1 MTLRLRRTAW
11 TVGETAAHL
20 VIALRGFTDAAHDD
34 LRRWE
39 DRLPD
44 VALRYR
50 ERLADFNATTVSAE
64 PARDARGAGQAIVD
78 AAEAFLEAT
87 AELPAGRTVPTPWY
101 AEGTGLT
108 VAAATRL
115 LLGEQVIHGRDIA
128 KAAGRK
134 WMIDTADAEL
144 IFGRFAPCCPSLPTR
159 RLSAASQPASTSGSG
174 IKSPFTVRISDGRV
188 RVDSPPHG
196 DVDCHI
202 VAAPVALLL
211 VGYGRESQWS
221 AIAGGK
227 MFTWGR
233 KPWLAFRFVGLFYNP

>member
-1 MTLRLRRTAW
+1 MTLQLRRSAW

-50 ERLADFNATTVSAE
+50 ERLADFNATTISAE
-64 PARDARGAGQAIVD
+64 PTRDARGAGQAIVD

-115 LLGEQVIHGRDIA
+115 LLGEQVIHGHDIA

-159 RLSAASQPASTSGSG
+159 MLSAASQPASTSGSG
-174 IKSPFTVRISDGRV
+174 ISPRSPFASATVVYGSILPLTAMSTAISWLRPWPCSWWAMDERASGAP
-188 RVDSPPHG
+188 S
-196 DVDCHI
+196 
-202 VAAPVALLL
+202 PVAKCSP
-211 VGYGRESQWS
+211 GAANRG
-221 AIAGGK
+221 
-227 MFTWGR
+227 
-233 KPWLAFRFVGLFYNP
+233 